1 MCARSGGLEIPPA
14 VSGRFSARVT
24 VSHHGARAR
33 NGQKTAEES
42 AHGRDDGSSVRND
55 PSITPGGRV
64 GRGKGRTHHPRARP
78 REAYFVG
85 FGAMPRCDET
95 PPLAESQFWP
105 FNRLPWLGHAR
116 LDFGKLNGQRA
127 VPCPRGGVCALRA
140 PRNAASRFW
149 PFFGVAGRFSPLRAR
164 AKRPKTAEESA
175 HGRNDGS
182 SVRNDP
188 SITPGGRAGRGRG
201 RTRRPRA
208 RPREAYFMGL
218 KNEIGFKKCLSP
230 ASSIE

>member
-1 MCARSGGLEIPPA
+1 MCGNYGSAPGHLTTGALHVAPMVVARAFTPPETAWQVGRPVAQA
-14 VSGRFSARVT
+14 VVPCSNSPGNGRYRCFR
-24 VSHHGARAR
+24 GAR
-33 NGQKTAEES
+33 NS
-42 AHGRDDGSSVRND
+42 
-55 PSITPGGRV
+55 
-64 GRGKGRTHHPRARP
+64 PR
-78 REAYFVG
+78 
-85 FGAMPRCDET
+85 
-95 PPLAESQFWP
+95 ESQFWP

-188 SITPGGRAGRGRG
+188 SITPGGRVGRGRG

>member
-1 MCARSGGLEIPPA
+1 MCGNYGSAPGHRTTEALHVAPTVVARAFTPPETAWQVGRPVAQA
-14 VSGRFSARVT
+14 VVPCSNSPGNGRYRCFR
-24 VSHHGARAR
+24 GAR
-33 NGQKTAEES
+33 NS
-42 AHGRDDGSSVRND
+42 
-55 PSITPGGRV
+55 
-64 GRGKGRTHHPRARP
+64 PR
-78 REAYFVG
+78 
-85 FGAMPRCDET
+85 
-95 PPLAESQFWP
+95 ESQFWP

-149 PFFGVAGRFSPLRAR
+149 PFFGVAGRFSPLRTR

-182 SVRNDP
+182 SVHDDP
-188 SITPGGRAGRGRG
+188 SITPGGRVGRGRG